1 MTWTSKG
8 YHSVNTYPRTLSW
21 IAVYVGG
28 LALFLILGSLI
39 LVSNPIGSTVRGYFN
54 TIDTSQRLDLSLS
67 LDNTTDFHGV
77 DNVDENGTSET
88 SSQVPTSQAGLS
100 SEGIDKNSASDSSLQ
115 VPDTHLKDSGVA
127 YEANETKDQVVVPV
141 SSTGSSTD
149 DNVKEVDEKVSHES
163 DTQVPLSS
171 SRPLNLSDAEKITDS
186 AAPGPV
192 QSSGLTN
199 EDIVESGTSPSNVTD
214 NDRMGDAVG
223 TSGTASSDSSSSNV
237 PSFLV
242 DSHLPSNTSGT
253 ESGIPSFLAQ
263 LK

>member
-100 SEGIDKNSASDSSLQ
+100 SEGIDKNSDEIVLEVLGHGFGYIKGLDYGPKPLSIQKIEHNLATPNLRNELHSMQQKFNDSESQ
-115 VPDTHLKDSGVA
+115 VNDLKNKVEEFKTEVHDI
-127 YEANETKDQVVVPV
+127 KDQL
-141 SSTGSSTD
+141 SQQA
-149 DNVKEVDEKVSHES
+149 ES
-163 DTQVPLSS
+163 IKKLM
-171 SRPLNLSDAEKITDS
+171 AFME
-186 AAPGPV
+186 A
-192 QSSGLTN
+192 SGKN
-199 EDIVESGTSPSNVTD
+199 I
-214 NDRMGDAVG
+214 
-223 TSGTASSDSSSSNV
+223 
-237 PSFLV
+237 
-242 DSHLPSNTSGT
+242 
-253 ESGIPSFLAQ
+253 
-263 LK
+263 